1 MPEEWMGEVMAK
13 KIEERAG
20 RTTVITEDTETETL
34 TAEEERIL
42 RMRSG
47 ATLEAEDELESKLDG
62 VSPEHLDDLTA
73 RLALIQAQVMA
84 HLNDADGERQERED
98 RKSRIVDALKEN

>member
-1 MPEEWMGEVMAK
+1 MPDQQVGEVMAK

-20 RTTVITEDTETETL
+20 RTAVVTEETETETF

-42 RMRSG
+42 RMRAG
-47 ATLEAEDELESKLDG
+47 ASLEGDDELESKLDG

-84 HLNDADGERQERED
+84 HLEEADDDLQKRED
-98 RKSRIVDALKEN
+98 RKSRIVDALKDN